1 MKILFP
7 PDNRKKQLFLI
18 LPSSGS
24 GFLLFSEDTQVWHR
38 GGGYD
43 CGGIIMYH
51 VMYVPEKKWV
61 DMVQSRDFFAGKL
74 WANANRSGAS

>member
-1 MKILFP
+1 M
-7 PDNRKKQLFLI
+7 
-18 LPSSGS
+18 
-24 GFLLFSEDTQVWHR
+24 WHR